1 MNLKEKIAFEK
12 EQYFDYLLLN
22 SKAALIDRANEI
34 AVKKALYEKLYAE
47 ADRLPEKLAQK
58 IELTDDVVEYIYLKK
73 KENIELTNGSITSFT
88 WARIMNEL
96 TF

>member
-47 ADRLPEKLAQK
+47 AARFPEKLAQK
-58 IELTDDVVEYIYLKK
+58 MELTDDVVEYIYLKK
-73 KENIELTNGSITSFT
+73 KENIELTNGNITNFT